1 MPQIYA
7 GTMLKF
13 STTEVPEE
21 IMKRPFDRVRFDGG
35 GRGGGGIGGRGG
47 GGGRSNDRR
56 GKNFFKIEFAYDPW
70 STIVQEKIKLNQLDE
85 SEMSKDYGLL
95 SSTVCG
101 TSDAV
106 QSKAK
111 VNEKDKN
118 EAVKAV
124 GGDEV
129 ANNAK

>member
-1 MPQIYA
+1 
-7 GTMLKF
+7 MLKF
-13 STTEVPEE
+13 STTEEE

-35 GRGGGGIGGRGG
+35 GRGGGGVGGRGGG

-111 VNEKDKN
+111 LNEKDKN

>member
-1 MPQIYA
+1 
-7 GTMLKF
+7 
-13 STTEVPEE
+13 
-21 IMKRPFDRVRFDGG
+21 MKRSFDRVRFDSG
-35 GRGGGGIGGRGG
+35 GRGGGVGGRGG

-70 STIVQEKIKLNQLDE
+70 STIVQEKVKLNQLDE

-111 VNEKDKN
+111 LNETDKN

-129 ANNAK
+129 VNNAK